1 MFGRHGNVGEGGKK
15 EKRKLH
21 EEPNSEQI
29 CHSDCQKRRWDVEAP
44 DGLKKN
50 TRQSQGHLGDEA

>member
-1 MFGRHGNVGEGGKK
+1 MLVRGKK

-29 CHSDCQKRRWDVEAP
+29 CHSDCQKRRWDVEAR
-44 DGLKKN
+44 DGLKKTHVKVKATLATKLN
-50 TRQSQGHLGDEA
+50 LTK